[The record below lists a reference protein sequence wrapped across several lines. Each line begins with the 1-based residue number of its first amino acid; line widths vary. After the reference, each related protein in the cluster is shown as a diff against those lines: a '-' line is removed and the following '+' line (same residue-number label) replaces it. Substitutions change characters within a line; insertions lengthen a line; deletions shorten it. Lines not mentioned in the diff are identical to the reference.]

1 MRQTCE
7 GGREAQVERE
17 MEKNGELTKK
27 YTKSVLCHT
36 QHLFHHHMRLQPPV
50 LMDFTPSHTLQ
61 EVHSALCSVLHS
73 LAHPVGRTMSVEHSQ
88 CLLLG
93 LCLWDAACVVRFVY
107 SSWWPLSVSP
117 LRRPA
122 PSTQAWTFNSRKNDC
137 LISSVSTNEIYTSD
151 WTNSFSVMAPWCFV

>member
-50 LMDFTPSHTLQ
+50 LVDFTPSHTLQ
-61 EVHSALCSVLHS
+61 EVHSALPLCSALSGPPCWSHHVSGAQSVFVAGFVFVRCCLCC
-73 LAHPVGRTMSVEHSQ
+73 PV
-88 CLLLG
+88 CLLLLVATLCITSAEARTIHTG
-93 LCLWDAACVVRFVY
+93 LNF
-107 SSWWPLSVSP
+107 
-117 LRRPA
+117 
-122 PSTQAWTFNSRKNDC
+122 
-137 LISSVSTNEIYTSD
+137 
-151 WTNSFSVMAPWCFV
+151 